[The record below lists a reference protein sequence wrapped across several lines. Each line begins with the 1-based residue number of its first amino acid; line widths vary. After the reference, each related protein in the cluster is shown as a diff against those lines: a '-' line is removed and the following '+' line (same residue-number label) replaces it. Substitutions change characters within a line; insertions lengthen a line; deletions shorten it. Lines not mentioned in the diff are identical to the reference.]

1 MTSKRYQIQQ
11 KLKPLYEIRTRIGT
25 QFRKAREAN
34 DTDTIE
40 IWERVW
46 KAVAAEIV
54 ALHEEAHEDLVIKS
68 RQGKVYSL
76 FGGKGEACIAK
87 GNTWAESEVKE
98 DEDNQTKT
106 D

>member
-11 KLKPLYEIRTRIGT
+11 KLKPLYEIRTRIST
-25 QFRKAREAN
+25 QFRKAKDAN

-54 ALHEEAHEDLVIKS
+54 ALHEDAHEL
-68 RQGKVYSL
+68 
-76 FGGKGEACIAK
+76 
-87 GNTWAESEVKE
+87 KE
-98 DEDNQTKT
+98 KEISDFEQFALDIE
-106 D
+106 

>member
-25 QFRKAREAN
+25 QFAKAKEAN

-46 KAVAAEIV
+46 KAVANEIV
-54 ALHEEAHEDLVIKS
+54 ALHDEADLMK
-68 RQGKVYSL
+68 
-76 FGGKGEACIAK
+76 IAK
-87 GNTWAESEVKE
+87 TEKLKLMKFE
-98 DEDNQTKT
+98 D
-106 D
+106 

>member
-40 IWERVW
+40 IWERGW

-54 ALHEEAHEDLVIKS
+54 ALHDEADLMK
-68 RQGKVYSL
+68 
-76 FGGKGEACIAK
+76 IAK
-87 GNTWAESEVKE
+87 TEKLKLMKPL
-98 DEDNQTKT
+98 DK
-106 D
+106 

>member
-11 KLKPLYEIRTRIGT
+11 KLKPLYEIRTRVGT

-46 KAVAAEIV
+46 KAVANEIV
-54 ALHEEAHEDLVIKS
+54 ALHDEADLMKIAQTEEIKLMKS
-68 RQGKVYSL
+68 
-76 FGGKGEACIAK
+76 
-87 GNTWAESEVKE
+87 
-98 DEDNQTKT
+98 
-106 D
+106 

>member
-25 QFRKAREAN
+25 QFSKAKKAN

-46 KAVAAEIV
+46 KAVAKEIV
-54 ALHEEAHEDLVIKS
+54 ALHDEADLMKIAEEEPGTLK
-68 RQGKVYSL
+68 L
-76 FGGKGEACIAK
+76 M
-87 GNTWAESEVKE
+87 KE
-98 DEDNQTKT
+98 KR
-106 D
+106 

>member
-25 QFRKAREAN
+25 QFAKAKKAN

-46 KAVAAEIV
+46 KAVAKEIV
-54 ALHEEAHEDLVIKS
+54 SLHEEAHEEK
-68 RQGKVYSL
+68 
-76 FGGKGEACIAK
+76 
-87 GNTWAESEVKE
+87 EVK
-98 DEDNQTKT
+98 
-106 D
+106 

>member
-25 QFRKAREAN
+25 QFAKAKKAN

-46 KAVAAEIV
+46 KAVAKEIV
-54 ALHEEAHEDLVIKS
+54 ALHDEADLMKIAEEEPGTLK
-68 RQGKVYSL
+68 L
-76 FGGKGEACIAK
+76 M
-87 GNTWAESEVKE
+87 KE
-98 DEDNQTKT
+98 KR
-106 D
+106 

>member
-46 KAVAAEIV
+46 KAVANEIV
-54 ALHEEAHEDLVIKS
+54 ALHDEADLMK
-68 RQGKVYSL
+68 
-76 FGGKGEACIAK
+76 IAQTEK
-87 GNTWAESEVKE
+87 LKLMKE
-98 DEDNQTKT
+98 MR
-106 D
+106 

>member
-25 QFRKAREAN
+25 QFRKAKEAN

-46 KAVAAEIV
+46 KVVANEIV
-54 ALHEEAHEDLVIKS
+54 ALHDEADLMK
-68 RQGKVYSL
+68 
-76 FGGKGEACIAK
+76 IAK
-87 GNTWAESEVKE
+87 TGVVNKKTASRKISRV
-98 DEDNQTKT
+98 TKKINNSKKK
-106 D
+106 